1 MSTPP
6 PSQAKVGGGER
17 QKSLSQFN
25 DNSAAASEK
34 PVVPVKAPRGGS
46 SRTAVGLRSNN
57 HHHSHAN
64 SGDKGSSKNG
74 GGGGG
79 SNNSRANSE
88 TRTGGLPSPSRG
100 VKTTSVLGISRGAA
114 AGKVVPL
121 SPNRMSPTGF
131 AKIISIGISQKETP
145 CVDAKGPRRKVNGV
159 ARPVLPA
166 QTTGFVKSFRQIDLA
181 NGDARTRTVK
191 GWKV

>member
-1 MSTPP
+1 M
-6 PSQAKVGGGER
+6 
-17 QKSLSQFN
+17 
-25 DNSAAASEK
+25 
-34 PVVPVKAPRGGS
+34 
-46 SRTAVGLRSNN
+46 
-57 HHHSHAN
+57 
-64 SGDKGSSKNG
+64 
-74 GGGGG
+74 
-79 SNNSRANSE
+79 
-88 TRTGGLPSPSRG
+88 
-100 VKTTSVLGISRGAA
+100 KTTSVLGISRGAA

-121 SPNRMSPTGF
+121 SPNGMSPTGF

>member
-6 PSQAKVGGGER
+6 PSQAKAGGGER

-34 PVVPVKAPRGGS
+34 PVVLVKAPRGGS

-57 HHHSHAN
+57 HHHSHAS

-74 GGGGG
+74 GGNNN
-79 SNNSRANSE
+79 NNSSRATSE

-121 SPNRMSPTGF
+121 SPNGGSPTGY
-131 AKIISIGISQKETP
+131 AKIISIGISQETP
-145 CVDAKGPRRKVNGV
+145 CVDTKGPRRKANGV

-181 NGDARTRTVK
+181 NGDARARTVK